1 VQAPAGWQVGQTSG
15 MRSMARRGVRGEPG
29 RAPWVTG
36 VVVAVLAGAVL
47 LTWVVVRA
55 ATTEPV
61 PWVKPAEVDGAV
73 VRLTY
78 LGSECRDG
86 ASVDVAEDAGRVVL
100 TVHETVYSRSCSDVG
115 VTYDHEVRL
124 DEPLGER
131 DLVDGACLVEEL
143 SRRSAC
149 R

>member
-1 VQAPAGWQVGQTSG
+1 
-15 MRSMARRGVRGEPG
+15 MARRGVRGEPG

-86 ASVDVAEDAGRVVL
+86 ASVDVEEDTGRVVL

-131 DLVDGACLVEEL
+131 ELVDGACLVEEL

>member
-1 VQAPAGWQVGQTSG
+1 
-15 MRSMARRGVRGEPG
+15 M
-29 RAPWVTG
+29 RAPHRTRAVPWVAG
-36 VVVAVLAGAVL
+36 VVVTLLAGVVL
-47 LTWVVVRA
+47 LTWVLVRA
-55 ATTEPV
+55 AATEPV
-61 PWVKPAEVDGAV
+61 PWVEPAEVDGAV

-78 LGSECRDG
+78 MGSECRNG
-86 ASVDVAEDAGRVVL
+86 ASVDVEEEAGRVVL
-100 TVHETVYSRSCSDVG
+100 TVQETVYSLSCNDVG

-131 DLVDGACLVEEL
+131 ELVDGACLVEEL

>member
-1 VQAPAGWQVGQTSG
+1 MSTSSRLRALSWVAG
-15 MRSMARRGVRGEPG
+15 A
-29 RAPWVTG
+29 AL
-36 VVVAVLAGAVL
+36 LAGAVL
-47 LTWVVVRA
+47 LTWMVVRA

-86 ASVDVAEDAGRVVL
+86 ASVDVEEETGRVVL

-131 DLVDGACLVEEL
+131 ELVDGACLVEEL
-143 SRRSAC
+143 SRRNAC

>member
-1 VQAPAGWQVGQTSG
+1 MGSMSGRGDCRDAG
-15 MRSMARRGVRGEPG
+15 RG
-29 RAPWVTG
+29 PWVTG
-36 VVVAVLAGAVL
+36 AFVAVLAGAVL

-78 LGSECRDG
+78 MGSECRDG
-86 ASVDVAEDAGRVVL
+86 ASVDVEEDAGRVVL

-131 DLVDGACLVEEL
+131 ELVDGACLVEEL